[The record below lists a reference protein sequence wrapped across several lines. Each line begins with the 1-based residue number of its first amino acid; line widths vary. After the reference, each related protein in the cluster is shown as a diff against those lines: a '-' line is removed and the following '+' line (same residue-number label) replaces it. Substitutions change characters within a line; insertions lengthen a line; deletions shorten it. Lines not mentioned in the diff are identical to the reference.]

1 MGFCVARTIPIPY
14 ARACLSSINMG
25 AFDGGF
31 PAAGKKPKISSIY
44 RIVLS
49 DDVPVCLRIQL
60 RYRLRKRVIKNILWA
75 SLRCTIERIDTLG
88 FPVSVY
94 RSFLIS
100 RDSPCVQSSNPGL
113 ARTLLSNIASL
124 RRSSIPPIFLRIV
137 FVFNSYASKSTKV
150 IVVIRSWQVKKKCVI
165 VLIIVDNLVFNR
177 IRRVIA

>member
-60 RYRLRKRVIKNILWA
+60 MYRLRKRVIKNILWA
-75 SLRCTIERIDTLG
+75 SLRCAIERIDTLG

-124 RRSSIPPIFLRIV
+124 RRSSYREIDRPLIVLSLDQPPFQGKKFRVFHKRVLFSSLILPIF
-137 FVFNSYASKSTKV
+137 
-150 IVVIRSWQVKKKCVI
+150 
-165 VLIIVDNLVFNR
+165 
-177 IRRVIA
+177 